1 MKQQI
6 LKITEN
12 TPVTDSVYT
21 MKLEGQG
28 LEEQKPGQFVN
39 IRLGGLYLRRPIS
52 VCDSEAGKLTIV

>member
-28 LEEQKPGQFVN
+28 SFKLFSITRILEVGSDK
-39 IRLGGLYLRRPIS
+39 
-52 VCDSEAGKLTIV
+52 